1 MTTSGGVATRGGL
14 AASGEYRW
22 VYLWSWPIRA
32 MHWIAA
38 ISLVTLALTGFFI
51 GRPYFMA
58 GGEAG
63 SPYAMGT
70 VRFVHYV
77 AAALL
82 VMTGIVRLYWLFAGN
97 KFERWRALFPVMP
110 KDIRN
115 LLRQMKHYAMLDK
128 HGQEP
133 HYLGHNPLQQL
144 SYTGLYVLAL
154 VEVITGFALYVQA
167 TPQSWGFQI
176 MGWVIPGLGGLQ
188 TVRFIHHV
196 TTWFFLA
203 FIPMHVY
210 FATRADVMER
220 EGSISSIISGGRFVS
235 AEHRYEDE

>member
-14 AASGEYRW
+14 AASGNYRW

-32 MHWIAA
+32 MDWIAA
-38 ISLVTLALTGFFI
+38 LSIVTLAVTGFFI

-63 SPYAMGT
+63 SPYVMGT

-82 VMTGIVRLYWLFAGN
+82 VMTGIVRIYWLFAGN
-97 KFERWRALFPVMP
+97 KFERWRALFPVTRT
-110 KDIRN
+110 DIRN
-115 LLRQMKHYAMLDK
+115 LLRQIRHYALLDK

-144 SYTGLYVLAL
+144 SYTGMYVLAL

-167 TPQSWGFQI
+167 TPQSWGFQL

-196 TTWFFLA
+196 TTWLFLA

-220 EGSISSIISGGRFVS
+220 EGSISSIISGGKFVS
-235 AEHRYEDE
+235 AEHHYEDE